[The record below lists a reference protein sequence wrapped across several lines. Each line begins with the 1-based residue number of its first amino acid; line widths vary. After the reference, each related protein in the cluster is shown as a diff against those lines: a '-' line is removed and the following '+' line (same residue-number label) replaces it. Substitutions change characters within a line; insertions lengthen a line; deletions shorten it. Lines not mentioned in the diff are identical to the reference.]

1 MNSESHD
8 ELCGDAMDTLECGAG
23 PLCPPVLRHQ
33 RSSDLRYEELP
44 PMFRSMALPAHGSS
58 SSMVEDEDYD
68 EPVYRSIAGVSALD
82 LGDLAEHYVTDHALD
97 DDYGYPCL
105 MRQPVRQPTSW
116 AHEAGPSAEF
126 KEGPVYRGLPGRA
139 SLSALTNSAA
149 SCSSDAAPVVV
160 PPASFV
166 FELPPELLDMVL
178 QLLTPWPDLF
188 AAMACSR
195 AWCDAAR
202 VNYANRRRTVPATPD
217 ALLAAVAGAWPG
229 DTLLVAA
236 GHHMLSSEIA
246 VDKPLRLVGAPG
258 AGPAVLHST
267 HHVLLRT
274 RCSALVEDLTLLRLG
289 DEVGY
294 PNAVVYAEAGSLT
307 MRGCRIT
314 CGGPAPSVEHAL
326 RVFHGAPAPGQ
337 PWQEPERPDAAGQG
351 DASDDDRGQDPQ
363 SGLWVGAAARVHLS
377 RSLILCCQGPGVK
390 IYRGELEGEDNTI
403 AFATRG
409 ANVVANGGK
418 VLLVRN
424 EIKGALGD
432 GVSSWN
438 NSQLRLEEN
447 RIHANSGAGIA
458 INTGGGA
465 VNITKNLVFDNCC
478 SAVLFATSQT
488 KQATLS
494 GNDLERNAKGGVQ
507 GLHQVAG
514 HRFLHQHRRRAGTE
528 QPPHVQ
534 RATFAPPPLLPQP
547 AEGPGLP
554 GPSSPSSASL
564 SDSAPSMASMEL
576 EPWPCGGVGHQPCP
590 RRVVFCGAWRGRRPG
605 RRAAPRCGTC
615 HRSHD
620 EGFWSEGCCMRLV

>member
-1 MNSESHD
+1 MQSESND
-8 ELCGDAMDTLECGAG
+8 ELSDDVMDTLDCGAG

-33 RSSDLRYEELP
+33 HSSDFRYDESP
-44 PMFRSMALPAHGSS
+44 PIFRSMALPAHGSC
-58 SSMVEDEDYD
+58 SSMLEDEDYED
-68 EPVYRSIAGVSALD
+68 EPVYRSIAGVSALG
-82 LGDLAEHYVTDHALD
+82 LGDLTEAYATDHAID

-105 MRQPVRQPTSW
+105 MRQPIRPAHSW

-126 KEGPVYRGLPGRA
+126 KEDPLYRGLPGKA

-149 SCSSDAAPVVV
+149 SCSSDAPAIVV
-160 PPASFV
+160 PSASFV

-178 QLLTPWPDLF
+178 HLLTPSPDLF

-195 AWCDAAR
+195 SWCDAAR
-202 VNYANRRRTVPATPD
+202 VNYVSRRRTVPATPD
-217 ALLAAVAGAWPG
+217 ALLAAVASAWPG

-236 GHHMLSSEIA
+236 GLHMLSSEIA

-274 RCSALVEDLTLLRLG
+274 RCCAFVEDLTLLRLG

-314 CGGPAPSVEHAL
+314 CGGSAPSVAHVM
-326 RVFHGAPAPGQ
+326 RVFDGAPAPGQ
-337 PWQEPERPDAAGQG
+337 PWQEPDRPDADGEG
-351 DASDDDRGQDPQ
+351 MGRSDEDRGGQDPQ

-377 RSLILCCQGPGVK
+377 GSLILCCQGPGVK
-390 IYRGELEGEDNTI
+390 IYRGELEAEDNTI
-403 AFATRG
+403 AFASRG

-488 KQATLS
+488 KQVRVVDRQPHPASTS
-494 GNDLERNAKGGVQ
+494 SACVSPWPRARERTRFGSVEGGGGRAV
-507 GLHQVAG
+507 GGGCA
-514 HRFLHQHRRRAGTE
+514 RRVR
-528 QPPHVQ
+528 
-534 RATFAPPPLLPQP
+534 
-547 AEGPGLP
+547 PGLP
-554 GPSSPSSASL
+554 PGCARPHAAHVRTRSSPL
-564 SDSAPSMASMEL
+564 
-576 EPWPCGGVGHQPCP
+576 V
-590 RRVVFCGAWRGRRPG
+590 RP
-605 RRAAPRCGTC
+605 
-615 HRSHD
+615 H
-620 EGFWSEGCCMRLV
+620 